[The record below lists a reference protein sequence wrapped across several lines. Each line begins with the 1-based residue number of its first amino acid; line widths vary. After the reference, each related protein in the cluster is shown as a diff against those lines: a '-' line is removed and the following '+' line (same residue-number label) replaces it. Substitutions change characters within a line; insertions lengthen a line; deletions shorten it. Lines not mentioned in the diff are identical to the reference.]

1 MLSDYKTALNKNSK
15 KFIKSRDGVK
25 KISNDDSMDRSA
37 TILSA

>member
-1 MLSDYKTALNKNSK
+1 MLSDYKTEVNKNSK

-25 KISNDDSMDRSA
+25 KISNKPRVA